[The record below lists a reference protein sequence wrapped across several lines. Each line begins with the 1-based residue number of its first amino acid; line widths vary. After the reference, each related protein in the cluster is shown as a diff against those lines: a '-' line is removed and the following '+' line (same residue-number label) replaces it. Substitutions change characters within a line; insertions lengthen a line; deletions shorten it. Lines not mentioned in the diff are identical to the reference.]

1 MAGSSKAR
9 VQRKNQANASVHVK
23 RKMLSAH
30 LSSDLRAKYGV
41 RSARVCKGDTV
52 IVVRGNADIRNI
64 EGKVLNVYT
73 KTGRV
78 AVDGITVNQADGTAA
93 ERPIHAS
100 NLVITKMNTEDQWRM
115 DSFSK
120 KSKEASQ

>member
-1 MAGSSKAR
+1 MVSSKAR
-9 VQRKNQANASVHVK
+9 VQRKNQANAPTHVK

-30 LSSDLRAKYGV
+30 LSDELRKKYGV

-52 IVVRGNADIRNI
+52 VVVRGNSDIRNV
-64 EGKVLNVYT
+64 EGKVVSVYT

-78 AVDGITVNQADGTAA
+78 AIEGIAIKQADGTDT

-100 NLVITKMNTEDQWRM
+100 NLVIVKLNTEDQWRVE
-115 DSFSK
+115 SISK
-120 KSKEASQ
+120 KEAKQ